1 MADASSSKAQTGQ
14 TIPKVEF
21 IEDVA
26 AYLEGKDSDRIIEK
40 LRDDLATL
48 RMVERDLLQKRIR
61 LGAKLPEIQ
70 RALEIVKELIDKQ
83 AAGQEVVSDFLLA
96 EGVYAKG
103 CIKGVKTVN
112 LWLGAN
118 VMLEYTL
125 EEARELLAT
134 NFSNCKANLKTNEE
148 DLAYMKDSI
157 TTLEVSVARCFNY
170 DVERR
175 RKAKDAGEVVA

>member
-1 MADASSSKAQTGQ
+1 MADASTSKAPGQ

-26 AYLEGKDSDRIIEK
+26 AYLEGKDPDRIIEK

-70 RALEIVKELIDKQ
+70 RALEIVKELVDKSE
-83 AAGQEVVSDFLLA
+83 QEVVSDFLLA
-96 EGVYAKG
+96 EGVYAKA
-103 CIKGVKTVN
+103 CIKGAKTVN

-118 VMLEYTL
+118 VMLEYPL
-125 EEARELLAT
+125 EEARDLLAT
-134 NFSNCKANLKTNEE
+134 NLSNCKANLKTNEE

-157 TTLEVSVARCFNY
+157 TTLEVSVARCFNH

-175 RKAKDAGEVVA
+175 RKAKEPGEIAA